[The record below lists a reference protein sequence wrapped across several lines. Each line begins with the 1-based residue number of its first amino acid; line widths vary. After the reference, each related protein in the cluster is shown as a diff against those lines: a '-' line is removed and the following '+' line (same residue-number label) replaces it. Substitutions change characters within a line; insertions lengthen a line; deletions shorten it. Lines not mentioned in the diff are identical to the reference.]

1 MKNTFFIL
9 AISTLLFSCSGP
21 SETAYTPTDVID
33 SVKVVKTEEN
43 NYSITPND
51 FLSFPFTVSVM
62 SDEKWDVNQKIEANK
77 HEKNLNDT
85 ILTMRFKESLIHI
98 HNHNLVD
105 GYIVNNEINLA
116 KNIHVGMSKDS
127 FFLIFNH
134 LENHKDAP
142 FVDIKPNAVKIGC
155 CSEQND
161 MWTFRFD
168 ADTIFEIDYNGYVD

>member
-1 MKNTFFIL
+1 MKNSFFTL
-9 AISTLLFSCSGP
+9 AIVTLLFSCSGP
-21 SETAYTPTDVID
+21 SETAYTPTEVID
-33 SVKVVKTEEN
+33 SLKVVKTEET
-43 NYSITPND
+43 NYSITPTD

-62 SDEKWDVNQKIEANK
+62 SDEKWDVNKKIEANK
-77 HEKNLNDT
+77 HEQNLNDT
-85 ILTMRFKESLIHI
+85 ILTMRFKESLLHI

-127 FFLIFNH
+127 FFLIFKH

-142 FVDIKPNAVKIGC
+142 FIDIKPSAVKIGC

-168 ADTIFEIDYNGYVD
+168 ADTIFEIDYTGYVD